1 MNTYAD
7 KTEKKKNQSFSNG
20 DSQLKRGGE
29 STYQFVDNRPEAV
42 AQRKLQEMGNNSPQV
57 SQLRAVQE
65 MANNSPQ
72 VKRMAQLQAIAN
84 NHSAQQHQTIQ
95 KKENNTGLPDA
106 LKSGMENLSGISLDD
121 VKVHRNSDK
130 PAQLQAHA
138 YAQGTDIHLASGQEK
153 HLPHEAWHVVQQKQ
167 GRVKPTMQMKGMVN
181 VNDDAGLEKEA
192 DAMGAKAE
200 NIKFNTSEQLP
211 LSLKKNT
218 NNPVRQNKLKIGGN
232 DITSFREK
240 LLDFQKKGKLKKHEC
255 YEFGEVLSY
264 WIDQEQDYEFVSWDE
279 SIIKAKDEKLP
290 EKKIPTLEDYW
301 AALSISEAEVNPEAA
316 EEVRPIEEV
325 TPAGPVGLVEPV
337 EKYTLAVTNE
347 TKLVLKIPS
356 GFPSLDVN
364 VEIVLE
370 EESDRKSTEWKYE
383 AKGGVSYDVG
393 IAKLGVEIELTL
405 KVKVPKQGD
414 GTVTP
419 WDAAKMAVAD
429 FIMRQRRKDADQLE
443 GIRENALPAINGAQ
457 TEALFLVGKAQT
469 DLKDLSDEEVDK
481 SLKPR
486 SKWRFWEQKTL
497 MARFLEH
504 EVIVTETFK
513 EALKLLGCT
522 TVPELKSFSAETI
535 TSLVRDIVR
544 TKNTD
549 GVKVM
554 ELWAEW
560 SKGLNKEAE
569 GLRTLFHALNVAG
582 IPKSTVQYS
591 VQGMINAFAQLGD
604 LDSTGLKMLVG
615 AGVKASWNPDEGEEK
630 FESIFMT
637 KGELSFEGVHGKLT
651 GEYNNSTK
659 CWKGSLEAKIPNLLL
674 PPKLFLSKQIQEKLL
689 PACENEAQIVEVQG
703 EKAEG
708 LTKKSKD
715 FMALAKEITTKVI
728 QSEQSGTI
736 LSDLY
741 VFFSIEQVK
750 NQGKLTYKVDLEVG
764 EGTTIKAE
772 VFGQS
777 AERTTKTKLKK

>member
-1 MNTYAD
+1 MNTYTD
-7 KTEKKKNQSFSNG
+7 KTEKKKNQSVSNG
-20 DSQLKRGGE
+20 ESQLKRGGE

-57 SQLRAVQE
+57 SQLRAFQE

-72 VKRMAQLQAIAN
+72 VKRMAQLQAIVN
-84 NHSAQQHQTIQ
+84 NHSAQQKQTIQ
-95 KKENNTGLPDA
+95 KKENNTGLPDN

-192 DAMGAKAE
+192 DVMGAKAE

-211 LSLKKNT
+211 PSLKKNSI
-218 NNPVRQNKLKIGGN
+218 NPVRQNKLDCGGMVSEN
-232 DITSFREK
+232 TGTLTRNLARFITEDKLTHEEGSKVEK
-240 LLDFQKKGKLKKHEC
+240 VLLE
-255 YEFGEVLSY
+255 
-264 WIDQEQDYEFVSWDE
+264 WISEGDHNFNSWDE
-279 SIIKAKDEKLP
+279 AIENAR
-290 EKKIPTLEDYW
+290 LEFM
-301 AALSISEAEVNPEAA
+301 P
-316 EEVRPIEEV
+316 
-325 TPAGPVGLVEPV
+325 VEPWDPDGAI
-337 EKYTLAVTNE
+337 EDKDNLAITNE
-347 TKLVLKIPS
+347 SKVSLTIPS
-356 GFPSLDVN
+356 GFPNVDVN
-364 VEIVLE
+364 VEIALE
-370 EESDRKSTEWKYE
+370 EESGKVSTEYKYE
-383 AKGGVSYDVG
+383 AKGGVSYNVW

-419 WDAAKMAVAD
+419 WVAAKMAVAD
-429 FIMRQRRKDADQLE
+429 FIMRQRRKDADELK
-443 GIRENALPAINGAQ
+443 GIRENALPAIDGAQ
-457 TEALFLVGKAQT
+457 TQALLLAGKAQT
-469 DLKDLSDEEVDK
+469 DLKDLSDKEVDK
-481 SLKPR
+481 SLQTT
-486 SKWRFWEQKTL
+486 SKWKFWENPNEMSK
-497 MARFLEH
+497 FLAQEK
-504 EVIVTETFK
+504 IVTEAFK
-513 EALKLLGCT
+513 GALKLLGCT
-522 TVPELKSFSAETI
+522 TVPELNSFSAETLRR
-535 TSLVRDIVR
+535 LVKNIVA

-554 ELWAEW
+554 EIW
-560 SKGLNKEAE
+560 SKWSNELKNEAD

-582 IPKSTVQYS
+582 IPKSKVQYS
-591 VQGMINAFAQLGD
+591 VQGMINAFAQLGN
-604 LDSTGLKMLVG
+604 LDSTGIKMLVG
-615 AGVKASWNPDEGEEK
+615 AGVKASWNPDEGEGKEK

-651 GEYNNSTK
+651 GEYNDLTK

-674 PPKLFLSKQIQEKLL
+674 PPKLFLSKQIQEQLL
-689 PACENEAQIVEVQG
+689 PECKSSAQIQVKQG
-703 EKAEG
+703 EKEEG
-708 LTKKSKD
+708 LTTKCKD

-728 QSEQSGTI
+728 QNEQSGTI
-736 LSDLY
+736 LSDLI
-741 VFFSIEQVK
+741 VFFSIEEVK

-772 VFGQS
+772 VFGLE